1 MAQTLFEGEIYKFR
15 KEGTDL
21 ILAGATDNSDET
33 KTFRKG
39 MIVSGSANTNPL
51 IIKSPSNYEG
61 LQLISNTNS
70 SVTATLSSVQD
81 DGYFELFNNTLST
94 FKIDANGKEFQTR
107 VGQHNL
113 GEYIGTA
120 ASPDSGYVYMQMG
133 NGRGDNGGAYIDL
146 IGDTTYTD
154 YGLRMIRWSGGA
166 NASSQLAHRGTG
178 DFKFSTSENSK
189 MLFYSAGN
197 YEVRTINNKN
207 QTFQIDDAYVYFKA
221 NAPSNHCFQFHNDG
235 NNSNR
240 YLLDL
245 RAGTDNASGTNYLI
259 YFRDGDGTAR
269 GSVTV
274 SGGTVSYNPFTGCH
288 QSYLLDA
295 DSKTANQ
302 IETDLSDTPHYPY
315 GSIMVSV
322 KSEVTTL
329 SGSTDPNLQPDHYV
343 VTSSIHQD
351 KRVYGVYFGSMG
363 KNEDYI
369 NQHQIASLG
378 DGVVLVNNQNG
389 NIENGDYITTASGSG
404 GYGCKQNDDLLHNY
418 TVAKSLTDVDWSTE
432 SESTKLI
439 ACTYH
444 CG

>member
-1 MAQTLFEGEIYKFR
+1 MPGQLFKGHTYTFKKEAGELTM
-15 KEGTDL
+15 TDS
-21 ILAGATDNSDET
+21 SDHSHET
-33 KTFRKG
+33 ITFREG
-39 MIVSGSANTNPL
+39 VIVSGSG
-51 IIKSPSNYEG
+51 IITKGSSYGKGIQGYDHNSTDATFK
-61 LQLISNTNS
+61 LISNN
-70 SVTATLSSVQD
+70 D
-81 DGYFELFNNTLST
+81 DGYLELFSDTKT
-94 FKIDANGKEFQTR
+94 FLRSEHDLFETR
-107 VGQHNL
+107 HLTHRIGNYVG
-113 GEYIGTA
+113 TTS
-120 ASPDSGYVYMQMG
+120 SPVPSGGYVNLELG
-133 NGRGDNGGAYIDL
+133 RSRGDNGGCYIDL
-146 IGDTTYTD
+146 VGDTYYTD
-154 YGLRMIRWSGGA
+154 YGLRFIRKSGGQ
-166 NASSQLAHRGTG
+166 NAETDIIHRGTG
-178 DFKFSTSENSK
+178 QFLIKNNENANMK
-189 MLFYSAGN
+189 
-197 YEVRTINNKN
+197 
-207 QTFQIDDAYVYFKA
+207 FQIKNAYMYWKADAASKHPFE
-221 NAPSNHCFQFHNDG
+221 FHNDG

-240 YLLDL
+240 YCLSLKS
-245 RAGTDNASGTNYLI
+245 GTDNASGTNYLI

-269 GSVTV
+269 GSVTL

-288 QSYLLDA
+288 QSYLLDD
-295 DSKTANQ
+295 DSKTANK

-363 KNEDYI
+363 KNEDYLH
-369 NQHQIASLG
+369 QHQIASLG
-378 DGVVLVNNQNG
+378 DGVVLVSNQNG

-418 TVAKSLTDVDWSTE
+418 TVAKSLEDVDWSTE

>member
-1 MAQTLFEGEIYKFR
+1 MPGQLFKGHTYTFK
-15 KEGTDL
+15 KEGGELTMVDSSDHSHETITFRDGVIISGSGIIVKGSTSAKGIQGYSHSETDQTFKL
-21 ILAGATDNSDET
+21 ISNFDDGYLELYSDT
-33 KTFRKG
+33 KTFLRAEASKF
-39 MIVSGSANTNPL
+39 T
-51 IIKSPSNYEG
+51 
-61 LQLISNTNS
+61 TR
-70 SVTATLSSVQD
+70 TL
-81 DGYFELFNNTLST
+81 EH
-94 FKIDANGKEFQTR
+94 R
-107 VGQHNL
+107 L
-113 GEYIGTA
+113 GEYVGTTS
-120 ASPDSGYVYMQMG
+120 SPYSSGGYVSLELG
-133 NGRGDNGGAYIDL
+133 RNRGDNGGCFIDL
-146 IGDTTYTD
+146 IGGTGYTD
-154 YGLRMIRWSGGA
+154 YGDRWIRKSGGT
-166 NASSQLAHRGTG
+166 NAETDFIHRGTG
-178 DFKFSTSENSK
+178 QLRFFNDENANMKMQVGNAYIDF
-189 MLFYSAGN
+189 Y
-197 YEVRTINNKN
+197 
-207 QTFQIDDAYVYFKA
+207 A
-221 NAPSNHCFQFHNDG
+221 NAYQKHPFRFHNDG
-235 NNSNR
+235 NNS
-240 YLLDL
+240 YYYGLSVST
-245 RAGTDNASGTNYLI
+245 GTDNASGTNYMI
-259 YFRDGDGTAR
+259 YFRDGNGTAR
-269 GSVTV
+269 GSITL

-288 QSYLLDA
+288 QAYLLDA

-322 KSEVTTL
+322 KSELSTL

-369 NQHQIASLG
+369 HQHQIASLG

-418 TVAKSLTDVDWSTE
+418 TVAKSLEDVDWSTE